1 MLRFLKIVRTRLCW
15 FGLTFFL
22 LSHSIIL
29 AEVISSEKAIQIAEV
44 HGQPMFVMIGREGCP
59 NCTVTKK
66 SLSDQRFQ
74 PLLARYSLIYVNADG
89 PPPDGIT
96 ALKKSPGNI
105 LPFLYIVRAD
115 GKALFAS
122 SGVVDNKRLAMELQ
136 SGVAKAGKLL
146 SLKKSE
152 ALAAVVEELQDDLSG
167 DDLPVSM
174 QAVTRLK
181 RFGPIGKIPSYAK
194 PAVDANQLV
203 EELRKK
209 CNAGLDA
216 FQEKIAQE
224 DPKFQDFINLA
235 QMVRVSKSIPE
246 IQKRSRRMWTSIA
259 KASETEDLSKQA
271 KKLERAVSIAMQK
284 KTNSEVVAAL
294 NEIADKQ
301 EHAAAKQYIAD
312 EVARLSIEK

>member
-1 MLRFLKIVRTRLCW
+1 MVRFLEIVLIRVCF
-15 FGLTFFL
+15 FGLALLL
-22 LSHSIIL
+22 LSHSIML
-29 AEVISSEKAIQIAEV
+29 AEVISSEKSLQIAEA
-44 HGQPMFVMIGREGCP
+44 HGQPMFVMIGRESCP
-59 NCTVTKK
+59 NCTITKK
-66 SLSDQRFQ
+66 NLSDQRFQ

-89 PPPDGIT
+89 PPPDGIA
-96 ALKKSPGNI
+96 ALKKAPGDI

-115 GKALFAS
+115 GKALFSS

-136 SGVAKAGKLL
+136 SGIAKAGNLL

-152 ALAAVVEELQDDLSG
+152 ALAAAVEELKDDLSG

-174 QAVTRLK
+174 QAVARLK

-203 EELRKK
+203 EKLRKK
-209 CNAGLDA
+209 CNVGLDA
-216 FQEKIAQE
+216 FQEKIDQG
-224 DPKFQDFINLA
+224 DPDFRDFINLA

-246 IQKRSRRMWTSIA
+246 IQKRSRRMWTDVA
-259 KASETEDLSKQA
+259 KASKMKDLSKQA

-284 KTNSEVVAAL
+284 KTNSEVVTAL

-301 EHAAAKQYIAD
+301 EDAAAKQYIAD
-312 EVARLSIEK
+312 EVARLSVEK

>member
-1 MLRFLKIVRTRLCW
+1 MVRFLKIVRTRLCW
-15 FGLTFFL
+15 FGLTLLL
-22 LSHSIIL
+22 LSHSSIL

-66 SLSDQRFQ
+66 NLSDQRFQ

-89 PPPDGIT
+89 PPPDGIA

-136 SGVAKAGKLL
+136 SGVAKAGNLL

-152 ALAAVVEELQDDLSG
+152 ALAAVVKELQDDLSG

-174 QAVTRLK
+174 QAVARLK

-194 PAVDANQLV
+194 PAVDANRLV

-209 CNAGLDA
+209 CNVGLDT
-216 FQEKIAQE
+216 FQEKIAQGG
-224 DPKFQDFINLA
+224 PNFQDFINLA

-259 KASETEDLSKQA
+259 KDSETEDLSKQA
-271 KKLERAVSIAMQK
+271 KKLERAVSFAMQK
-284 KTNSEVVAAL
+284 KTNSEVVTAL

-301 EHAAAKQYIAD
+301 EHAAVKQYIAD

>member
-1 MLRFLKIVRTRLCW
+1 MVRFLKIVRIRLCC
-15 FGLTFFL
+15 FGLTLLL
-22 LSHSIIL
+22 LSQSIIL

-66 SLSDQRFQ
+66 NLSDQRFQ
-74 PLLARYSLIYVNADG
+74 SLLARYSLIYVNADG
-89 PPPDGIT
+89 PPPDEIT

-115 GKALFAS
+115 GKALFTS

-136 SGVAKAGKLL
+136 SGVAKAGNLL

-152 ALAAVVEELQDDLSG
+152 ALAAAVEELQDDLSG

-174 QAVTRLK
+174 QAVARLK

-209 CNAGLDA
+209 CNVDLDA
-216 FQEKIAQE
+216 FQEKIDQDGPE
-224 DPKFQDFINLA
+224 FRDFINLA

-271 KKLERAVSIAMQK
+271 KELERAVSIAMQK
-284 KTNSEVVAAL
+284 KTNPEVVTAL

-301 EHAAAKQYIAD
+301 EDAAAKQYIAD